1 MKDTLI
7 ILRKEFANLFKDKR
21 TVFSIFFLP
30 VIMFMAIFYFI
41 NMMSTQEEA
50 KLDKT
55 VYKIYTNNEVAFKE
69 FAEYLGDDY
78 VIVESAGN
86 LEEDLRE
93 SVIHLAVIFD
103 GGEHAEDFLRDDNLK
118 IQLYSYSGSSASGR
132 IKDNFNYSIR
142 TKRDDFLRNELE
154 TNGISA
160 KLLDMPNLEFQNV
173 ATEKEMAGSFL
184 GMMLPYMLVL
194 YLFTSSFSIGF
205 DTTAGEKERQT
216 LTILLSNQVSRT
228 SIAWAKILY
237 IMLMNITSATISI
250 IAFVIAFSTMMKGVP
265 SDMLAAFN
273 FETVMVLLFTTIGM
287 AVLIAAVYSSRRY
300 FRQECKRSLFL
311 LHADIL
317 SSSIIFGVMSMQ
329 PEAFKETGMLIYIP
343 LINGIITLKQLF
355 TTPNLP
361 MFEFTVSL
369 LMNLGVTSV
378 LVLLASKMFSNE
390 KFVFRTES

>member
-1 MKDTLI
+1 
-7 ILRKEFANLFKDKR
+7 
-21 TVFSIFFLP
+21 
-30 VIMFMAIFYFI
+30 
-41 NMMSTQEEA
+41 
-50 KLDKT
+50 
-55 VYKIYTNNEVAFKE
+55 
-69 FAEYLGDDY
+69 
-78 VIVESAGN
+78 
-86 LEEDLRE
+86 
-93 SVIHLAVIFD
+93 
-103 GGEHAEDFLRDDNLK
+103 
-118 IQLYSYSGSSASGR
+118 
-132 IKDNFNYSIR
+132 
-142 TKRDDFLRNELE
+142 
-154 TNGISA
+154 
-160 KLLDMPNLEFQNV
+160 
-173 ATEKEMAGSFL
+173 
-184 GMMLPYMLVL
+184 MMLPYMLVL

-287 AVLIAAVYSSRRY
+287 AVLIAAVIVVVGIFAKSVKEASSYSMPI
-300 FRQECKRSLFL
+300 FVVV
-311 LHADIL
+311 
-317 SSSIIFGVMSMQ
+317 IIFGVMSMQ

>member
-30 VIMFMAIFYFI
+30 VILFVVIFYFI

-55 VYKIYTNNEVAFKE
+55 VYKIYTNNAQVLKT
-69 FAEYLGDDY
+69 FASYLQDDY
-78 VIVESAGN
+78 IIVDKVGN
-86 LEEDLRE
+86 LEEDLRD
-93 SVIHLAVIFD
+93 SKIHLAVIFD
-103 GGEHAEDFLRDDNLK
+103 GGTTAEDFLTNENLK
-118 IQLYSYSGSSASGR
+118 VQVYSYSGSSASER
-132 IKDNFNYSIR
+132 IQNNFYSSIR
-142 TKRDDFLRNELE
+142 TKRDEFLKQELE
-154 TNGISA
+154 SNGMSA
-160 KLLDMPNLEFQNV
+160 KLLEMPNISIENV

-184 GMMLPYMLVL
+184 GMLLPYMLVL

-250 IAFVIAFSTMMKGVP
+250 IAFIIAFSTMMKGVP

-287 AVLIAAVYSSRRY
+287 AVLIAAIIVVVGIFAKSVKEASSY
-300 FRQECKRSLFL
+300 TMPIFV
-311 LHADIL
+311 IV
-317 SSSIIFGVMSMQ
+317 IIFGVMSMQ
-329 PEAFKETGMLIYIP
+329 PEAFKETGMMIYIP

-361 MFEFTVSL
+361 IYEFVVSL
-369 LMNLGVTSV
+369 LVNLGVTSV
-378 LVLLASKMFSNE
+378 LVFLASKMFSNE
-390 KFVFRTES
+390 KFVFRT

>member
-287 AVLIAAVYSSRRY
+287 AVLIAAVIVVVGIFAKSVKEASSYSMPI
-300 FRQECKRSLFL
+300 FVVV
-311 LHADIL
+311 
-317 SSSIIFGVMSMQ
+317 IIFGVMSMQ

>member
-86 LEEDLRE
+86 LEEELRE

-287 AVLIAAVYSSRRY
+287 AVLIAAVIVVVGIFAKSVKEASSYSMPI
-300 FRQECKRSLFL
+300 FVVV
-311 LHADIL
+311 
-317 SSSIIFGVMSMQ
+317 IIFGVMSMQ